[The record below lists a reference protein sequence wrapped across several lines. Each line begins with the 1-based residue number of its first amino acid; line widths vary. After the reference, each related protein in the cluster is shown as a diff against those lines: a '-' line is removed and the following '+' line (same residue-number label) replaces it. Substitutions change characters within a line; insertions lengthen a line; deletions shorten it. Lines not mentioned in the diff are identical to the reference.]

1 MPSACHLL
9 GQTWI
14 NLSFSLA
21 LNKWEIDCDI
31 NGMLLNY
38 LLTLKNNTCAYSCN
52 LTLRSKF
59 RLVAMYVHRIIYLG
73 LDARKPAFWD
83 L

>member
-1 MPSACHLL
+1 MPSASHLL

-14 NLSFSLA
+14 NLSFSLT
-21 LNKWEIDCDI
+21 LTKWEIDGDI

-38 LLTLKNNTCAYSCN
+38 LLTPKNNTCAYWCN

-59 RLVAMYVHRIIYLG
+59 RMVAIYVHRI
-73 LDARKPAFWD
+73 
-83 L
+83 